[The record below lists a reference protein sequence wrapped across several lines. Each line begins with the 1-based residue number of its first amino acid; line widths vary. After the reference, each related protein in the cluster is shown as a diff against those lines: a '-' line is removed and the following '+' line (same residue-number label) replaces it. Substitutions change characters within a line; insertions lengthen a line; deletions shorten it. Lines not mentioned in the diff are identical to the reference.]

1 MDNRCKNKHY
11 FENIKAFSDLL
22 GKKELL
28 NTSATSR
35 LTPDIA
41 SWPC

>member
-1 MDNRCKNKHY
+1 MDNRCEIKHY
-11 FENIKAFSDLL
+11 FVNIKAFTDFLR
-22 GKKELL
+22 KKELL